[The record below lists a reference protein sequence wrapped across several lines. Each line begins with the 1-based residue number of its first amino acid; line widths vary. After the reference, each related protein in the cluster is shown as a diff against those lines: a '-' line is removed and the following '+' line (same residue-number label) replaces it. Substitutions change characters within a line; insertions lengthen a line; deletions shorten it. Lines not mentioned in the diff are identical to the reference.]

1 MLESLAGV
9 PELQRKILFY
19 CLGTHSATAMRQIV
33 EKVEVKRCAIPERL
47 IDYITAWRYSGVLGP
62 PPNMCSALK
71 RARAY
76 TFTTFIVGKELEI
89 AKELFV
95 TDGSCARLAAA
106 KKDYEES
113 KEVKFTSLISKM
125 TAIEKN
131 GTPSA
136 LLIRRSLERAKTHG
150 LTVLEFET
158 FWSMRTRDGVVRNR
172 GGIRMVESEC
182 PIDVLLELTNAALI
196 HKEIRA
202 TSEYW

>member
-1 MLESLAGV
+1 
-9 PELQRKILFY
+9 
-19 CLGTHSATAMRQIV
+19 
-33 EKVEVKRCAIPERL
+33 
-47 IDYITAWRYSGVLGP
+47 
-62 PPNMCSALK
+62 MCSALK

-95 TDGSCARLAAA
+95 SDGSRARLAAA

-113 KEVKFTSLISKM
+113 KEVKFASLISKM

-136 LLIRRSLERAKTHG
+136 LRIRRSLERAKTHG
-150 LTVLEFET
+150 LTVLDFET

-172 GGIRMVESEC
+172 GGIPIVESEC
-182 PIDVLLELTNAALI
+182 PSAVLLELTNAALI
-196 HKEIRA
+196 HKEIRD